1 MNKVEESAT
10 GYYSRPQINQLK
22 KELIASIEK
31 EDDIEVLLNWNRMIK
46 AGEEPKPATD
56 KKEGK
61 DDIPDIV
68 LRLLG
73 AGSEIDNED
82 LNGRES
88 YNRYLKEKYK

>member
-10 GYYSRPQINQLK
+10 GYYSQPQINQLK

-31 EDDIEVLLNWNRMIK
+31 EDDIEVLLSWNRMIK
-46 AGEEPKPATD
+46 ADEKPKAVTD
-56 KKEGK
+56 QKEGK
-61 DDIPDIV
+61 DGIPDIV

-82 LNGRES
+82 LNGRKS

>member
-1 MNKVEESAT
+1 MSKLEEPAT
-10 GYYSRPQINQLK
+10 GYYSQPQINQLK

-31 EDDIEVLLNWNRMIK
+31 EDDIEVLLNWNRIIK
-46 AGEEPKPATD
+46 AEEKTQSTIGKKGEN
-56 KKEGK
+56 

-73 AGSEIDNED
+73 AGSEVDNDD
-82 LNGRES
+82 LDGRES